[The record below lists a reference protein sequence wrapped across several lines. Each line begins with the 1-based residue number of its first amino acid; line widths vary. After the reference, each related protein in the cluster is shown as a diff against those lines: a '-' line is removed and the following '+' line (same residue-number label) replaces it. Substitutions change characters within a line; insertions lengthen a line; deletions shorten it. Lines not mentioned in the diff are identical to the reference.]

1 MAGAGGLL
9 IRVFF
14 LAATVF
20 SLSGCQAGYY
30 WHLASGHAELMGD
43 REPVEEVL
51 SRPGLDPET
60 RRRLQQS
67 REMLEFAA
75 AELALEPGNAY
86 RDHVALERDWVVLNL
101 VAAPEFSLEPHQWC
115 YPLLGCLNY
124 RGFFDPERAEREAER
139 LREKGLQVY
148 RGGAIAYSTLGW
160 FADPLTSAMLDGDA
174 PWRAELL
181 FHELTHRRFWL
192 AGDTA
197 FNESLA
203 TSVGREGARRWL
215 AQQGMPEQVAVLE
228 RRARARQALAEMVAD
243 TRERLE
249 RIYESG
255 EDPGTM
261 RARRREVILGLRERF
276 ERETEREPALARYR
290 DWIQGPLNNAQLNS
304 FSDYNRWVPAF
315 DELLRSCDGRWSCFW
330 GQVERI
336 AALPDEERDAV
347 LENLLPDD

>member
-1 MAGAGGLL
+1 MGGLL
-9 IRVFF
+9 VRV
-14 LAATVF
+14 LVVAAAF
-20 SLSGCQAGYY
+20 WLSGCQMGYY

-51 SRPGLDPET
+51 RLAGADPET
-60 RRRLQQS
+60 RRRLKES
-67 REMLEFAA
+67 RQMREFAA
-75 AELALEPGNAY
+75 AELALEPGRAY
-86 RDHVALERDWVVLNL
+86 RSYVELGRDWVVLNL

-124 RGFFDPERAEREAER
+124 RGFFDPARAEREAER
-139 LREKGLQVY
+139 LRAEGLEVY
-148 RGGAIAYSTLGW
+148 TGGAIAYSTLGW
-160 FADPLTSAMLDGDA
+160 FADPLTSAMLEGDA

-215 AQQGMPEQVAVLE
+215 THRGEPEQVAVME
-228 RRARARQALAEMVAD
+228 QRARARRALAEMVAD
-243 TRERLE
+243 TRETLE
-249 RIYESG
+249 RIYEGG
-255 EDPGTM
+255 EERETM
-261 RARRREVILGLRERF
+261 RARRREVILGLRQRF
-276 ERETEREPALARYR
+276 ELESQREPALERYR
-290 DWIQGPLNNAQLNS
+290 DWMQGPLNNAQLNS

-315 DELLRSCDGRWSCFW
+315 DQLRRSCGGRWSCFW
-330 GQVERI
+330 AEVERI
-336 AALPDEERDAV
+336 AALPDEERNAV